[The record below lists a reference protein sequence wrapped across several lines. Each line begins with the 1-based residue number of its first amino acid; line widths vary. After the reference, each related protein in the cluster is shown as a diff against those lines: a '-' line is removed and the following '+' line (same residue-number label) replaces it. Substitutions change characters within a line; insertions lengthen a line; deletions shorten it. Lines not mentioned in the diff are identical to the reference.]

1 MFLEQIQKIAATS
14 SRKEKEAILAEVNDW
29 NSDDKDLFLKSLQYA
44 YSPMKEYYIKDVDFL
59 DGFVHAEKAT
69 RKLVDVFDLLDS
81 LASRGISGNDAQMGV
96 ADMYCLLPPDDAM
109 FFRRILTR
117 DMRCG
122 ISSKTINKVFP
133 KLIYE
138 HPYMRC
144 STLNDKTVKKLKYPC
159 FSQTKMD
166 GLYVD
171 VMVYDDHV
179 VYRSRS
185 GKILRLNEENRDQ
198 MLIEQFP
205 MMVLQGEALV
215 LSEGGD
221 GYLPREEGNGYI
233 NSDDFDPSMIKIV
246 VWDCVSLD
254 DFMSKV
260 SKVPYLER
268 YQSLT
273 EMPLISGVLASGI
286 EVIHTTVCENFEQL
300 VEEFQKS
307 RADGNEGTVIKNM
320 DMPWKDGTSP
330 NQLKVKVA
338 VDCDLKIVGW
348 NEGHGKFKGMVG
360 SIICECADGIVEVG
374 VSGFSDAFRKEAT
387 DKIQSWIDAGKIMTV
402 KYNDV
407 IESDLKPGMKSLFL
421 PRFVELRE
429 DKTEADGLDK
439 ITEQL
444 SQFKL

>member
-1 MFLEQIQKIAATS
+1 MFLEHIEKIAATS
-14 SRKEKEAILAEVNDW
+14 SRKEKEAILAEVNEW
-29 NSDDKDLFLKSLQYA
+29 PPGHKATFLTALQYA

-59 DGFVHAEKAT
+59 DDIEHSQKAT
-69 RKLVDVFDLLDS
+69 RKIVDVFDLLDS
-81 LASRGISGNDAQMGV
+81 LASRGISGNDAQMRV
-96 ADMYCLLPPDDAM
+96 ADMYYLLPPDDAV

-144 STLNDKTVKKLKYPC
+144 STLNDKTIKKLEYPC
-159 FSQTKMD
+159 FSQIKMD

-171 VMVYDDHV
+171 VMVYTDHV
-179 VYRSRS
+179 SYRSRS
-185 GKILRLNEENRDQ
+185 GKILRLNEESRDR
-198 MLIEQFP
+198 MLIEEFP

-215 LSEGGD
+215 LGEDG

-233 NSDDFDPSMIKIV
+233 NSDDFDQSMIKII

-254 DFMSKV
+254 DFMNKESR
-260 SKVPYLER
+260 VPYKQRIEALHIEH
-268 YQSLT
+268 LT
-273 EMPLISGVLASGI
+273 TNPVFGIMVIDTTWCTSFEGV
-286 EVIHTTVCENFEQL
+286 

-307 RADGNEGTVIKNM
+307 RAAGNEGTVVKNI

-338 VDCDLKIVGW
+338 VDCDLRIVGW
-348 NEGHGKFKGMVG
+348 NEGNGKFKGMIG
-360 SIICECADGIVEVG
+360 SILCASADGIVEVG

-387 DKIQSWIDAGKIMTV
+387 DKIASWIDAGKIMTV

-407 IESDLKPGMKSLFL
+407 VESDLKPGLKSLFL

-429 DKTEADGLDK
+429 DKTEADSLDK

-444 SQFKL
+444 TQFKL

>member
-1 MFLEQIQKIAATS
+1 MFLEHIEKIAATS
-14 SRKEKEAILAEVNDW
+14 SRKEKEAILAEVNEW
-29 NSDDKDLFLKSLQYA
+29 TPGHKATFLTALQYA

-59 DGFVHAEKAT
+59 DDIEYSQKAT
-69 RKLVDVFDLLDS
+69 RKIADVFDLLDS
-81 LASRGISGNDAQMGV
+81 LASRGISGNDAQMRV
-96 ADMYCLLPPDDAM
+96 ADMYYLLPPNDAV

-122 ISSKTINKVFP
+122 ISSKTINNVFP

-144 STLNDKTVKKLKYPC
+144 STLNDKTIKKLKYPC

-171 VMVYDDHV
+171 VMVYNDHV

-185 GKILRLNEENRDQ
+185 GKILRLNEEYRDQ
-198 MLIEQFP
+198 MLIETYP

-215 LSEGGD
+215 LSEDG

-246 VWDCVSLD
+246 VWDCVNLD
-254 DFMSKV
+254 DFMNKESKV
-260 SKVPYLER
+260 QYLER
-268 YQSLT
+268 YQSLK
-273 EMPLISGVLASGI
+273 EMPLISGVLVSGI
-286 EVIHTTVCENFEQL
+286 EIINTTVCENFEQV

-307 RADGNEGTVIKNM
+307 RAAGNEGTVIKNM

-338 VDCDLKIVGW
+338 VDCDLRIVGW
-348 NEGHGKFKGMVG
+348 NKGNGKFEGMVG
-360 SIICECADGIVEVG
+360 SILCASADGIVEVG

-387 DKIQSWIDAGKIMTV
+387 DKIGSWIDSGKIMTV
-402 KYNDV
+402 RYNDV
-407 IESDLKPGMKSLFL
+407 IESDLKPGLKSLFL

-429 DKTEADGLDK
+429 DKTEADRLDK

-444 SQFKL
+444 TQFKL

>member
-1 MFLEQIQKIAATS
+1 MFLEHIEKIAATS

-59 DGFVHAEKAT
+59 DVLGHSEKAT
-69 RKLVDVFDLLDS
+69 RKIGDVFDLLDS
-81 LASRGISGNDAQMGV
+81 LASRDISGNDAQMRV
-96 ADMYCLLPPDDAM
+96 ADMYYLLSPEDAV
-109 FFRRILTR
+109 FFKRILTR

-144 STLNDKTVKKLKYPC
+144 STLNDKTIKKLKYPC

-171 VMVYDDHV
+171 VMVYSEHV

-185 GKILRLNEENRDQ
+185 GKILRLNEESRDR
-198 MLIEQFP
+198 MLAEEYP

-215 LSEGGD
+215 LSED
-221 GYLPREEGNGYI
+221 DEYLPREEGNGYI
-233 NSDDFDPSMIKIV
+233 NSDDFDPSMVRII
-246 VWDCVSLD
+246 VWDCVSIN
-254 DFMSKV
+254 DFMNKE
-260 SKVPYLER
+260 SKVPYKQRLENLR
-268 YQSLT
+268 GGLLAANPSFG
-273 EMPLISGVLASGI
+273 ISAIKNVW
-286 EVIHTTVCENFEQL
+286 CKNFEH
-300 VEEFQKS
+300 VVSEFQKS
-307 RADGNEGTVIKNM
+307 RAAGNEGTVIKNI

-387 DKIQSWIDAGKIMTV
+387 DKIQSWIDDGKIMTV

-429 DKTEADGLDK
+429 DKTEADSLDK